1 MILSVFRLLVFLA
14 FIFLASSGSNNQT
27 PTKLL
32 WKELLPGLYYTEV
45 HIPYNIHISDRK
57 LTILKIQ
64 HQYFES
70 NIYAALA
77 IDSTKRTVSQ
87 WASDFNLNI
96 AFNAGMYS
104 LKDTYKSV
112 GYLKSNDS
120 VVQPEWKDNFNVLA
134 LFNPTCKSVL
144 PFNLIDIDSEPY
156 DSLLRCYSSALQ
168 SIRMIDRNGEQVVW
182 KPKRLIY
189 SSMIVLGEDM
199 EHNAIVAFTRTPLS
213 ANQMSHL
220 LLRLPLKIRTTMY
233 LEGGPEACLYVRT
246 NDTLILKNGSWV
258 SQTFPTDT
266 NTRYWNLPQIIGFKY
281 RNTADKKL

>member
-1 MILSVFRLLVFLA
+1 MILSVFRLLACLL
-14 FIFLASSGSNNQT
+14 FICFVSSGSSFKV
-27 PTKLL
+27 PGKLQ
-32 WKELLPGLYYTEV
+32 WKQLMPGLHYTEV

-77 IDSTKRTVSQ
+77 IDSTKRTISQ

-104 LKDTYKSV
+104 LIDTYKSV

-120 VVQPEWKDNFNVLA
+120 VVQPEWKENFYGLA
-134 LFNPTCKSVL
+134 LFNPLCKSVK
-144 PFNLIDIDSEPY
+144 PFKIIDMYSETY
-156 DSLLRCYSSALQ
+156 DNLLRCYSSAVQ
-168 SIRMIDRNGEQVVW
+168 SIRMIDRNGQQVIW

-189 SSMIVLGEDM
+189 SSMIVLGEDV
-199 EHNAIVAFTRTPLS
+199 EHNVIVAFTRTPLS
-213 ANQMSHL
+213 ANQMSYL
-220 LLRLPLKIRTTMY
+220 LTRLPLKIRTTIY
-233 LEGGPEACLYVRT
+233 LEGGPEACLYIRT
-246 NDTLILKNGSWV
+246 DDTLILKNGSWV

-281 RNTADKKL
+281 RNNTVK